1 MENINLSTQL
11 INKIMA
17 YLGTRPYQEVFQII
31 AEIQKEA
38 QEQVATTPVETHE

>member
-1 MENINLSTQL
+1 MENITLSTQL

-17 YLGTRPYQEVFQII
+17 YLGTRSYQEVFQLI

-38 QEQVATTPVETHE
+38 ESQVNPKPVEE

>member
-11 INKIMA
+11 INKVMA

-38 QEQVATTPVETHE
+38 ETQVNPKPTEE